1 MSEPATLS
9 DAVMMPPVLG
19 MPRTHPCGHG
29 DCRAE
34 CEELVSGAGDGD
46 SLPREGV
53 VLRRTR
59 AGRCRLHGEMEYSQ
73 AWQKRAASA
82 AKDGG
87 AMGTLLDERER
98 WEAKGHVFR
107 GTPDRTHVDRRAGY

>member
-1 MSEPATLS
+1 
-9 DAVMMPPVLG
+9 
-19 MPRTHPCGHG
+19 
-29 DCRAE
+29 
-34 CEELVSGAGDGD
+34 
-46 SLPREGV
+46 
-53 VLRRTR
+53 
-59 AGRCRLHGEMEYSQ
+59 MEYSQ